1 MLQSFKAK
9 ICLFFLLITLILSG
23 FFSENILSKQAE
35 AQEDA
40 VNKNF
45 SIFLDQNTIEKGYT
59 VNVFNNELK
68 LSVVPDILDDSTYV
82 SAQHIDEN
90 METPWNLDRISKI
103 YQFEFINKQAYNHE
117 KPFYI
122 QLSYERDSDNYKK
135 VYFYDSNIGKWRP
148 LPTRD
153 FPEHNFVRSLIHLPF
168 ARIAVFSNSEIL
180 SHGGASWY
188 QYRGG
193 VYAASPDF
201 PKGSKL
207 RVFNTSN
214 KKFVD
219 VEINDYGP
227 DRSIHPNRVIDLD
240 KQAFSQIADL
250 GEGIIDVKI
259 QPLSIP
265 ADSDIDKVFLMEESV
280 GNIPDVEVKAGI
292 LIKEDSEDNLW
303 EKNADQQLPLAS
315 LTKMMAIKTYLENE
329 TGGLDREIIYEEQ
342 DAKKNYQY
350 CQSWNSSEI
359 NLKDGDIVTIKNLI
373 YASLVGSAN
382 NTVET
387 LARVSTLS
395 RHQFI
400 EEMNSIVKNWGANST
415 SFVEPSGL
423 SPENMSTASD
433 YALIAKNVLADNVIE
448 KASAMATYDFT
459 TVNTHRSFHLTN
471 TDHLVK
477 DNHFSGINHF
487 KITGSKTGYLHE
499 AGYCLMVRVDPEQ
512 EESFIAVI
520 FGANSRNDS
529 FGEMRKLIKY
539 GLAKL
544 RQ

>member
-9 ICLFFLLITLILSG
+9 ICLFFLLITLTLSG
-23 FFSENILSKQAE
+23 FFSGNILSKQTE

-59 VNVFNNELK
+59 INAFNNELK
-68 LSVVPDILDDSTYV
+68 LSLVPDILDDSTYV

-90 METPWNLDRISKI
+90 MESPWNLDRISKI
-103 YQFEFINKQAYNHE
+103 YQFEFINKQAYNHK

-122 QLSYERDSDNYKK
+122 QLSYARDSDNYKK

-180 SHGGASWY
+180 SHGGGSWY
-188 QYRGG
+188 QYKGG
-193 VYAASPDF
+193 AYAASPDF

-265 ADSDIDKVFLMEESV
+265 ADSRIDKVFLMEESV
-280 GNIPDVEVKAGI
+280 GHIPDVEVKAGI

-303 EKNADQQLPLAS
+303 EKNADQQLSLAS
-315 LTKMMAIKTYLENE
+315 LTKMVAIKTYLENE
-329 TGGLDREIIYEEQ
+329 TGGLDREVIYEEQ

-350 CQSWNSSEI
+350 CESWNSSEI
-359 NLKDGDIVTIKNLI
+359 NLKDGDIVTIKDLI

-448 KASAMATYDFT
+448 KVSAMATYDFT
-459 TVNTHRSFHLTN
+459 TVNTDRSFHLTN

-512 EESFIAVI
+512 EESFIVVT
-520 FGANSRNDS
+520 FGADSRNDS

>member
-9 ICLFFLLITLILSG
+9 ICLFFLLITLTLSG
-23 FFSENILSKQAE
+23 FFSGNILSKQTE

-59 VNVFNNELK
+59 VNAFNNELK
-68 LSVVPDILDDSTYV
+68 LSLVPGILDDSTYV

-103 YQFEFINKQAYNHE
+103 YQFEFINKQAYNHK

-188 QYRGG
+188 QYRDGA
-193 VYAASPDF
+193 YAASPDF

-214 KKFVD
+214 KKFID

-240 KQAFSQIADL
+240 KQAFSQITDL
-250 GEGIIDVKI
+250 GEGIINVKI

-280 GNIPDVEVKAGI
+280 GDIPDVEVKAGI

-315 LTKMMAIKTYLENE
+315 LTKMVAIKTYLENE

-359 NLKDGDIVTIKNLI
+359 NLKDGDIVTIKDLI

-400 EEMNSIVKNWGANST
+400 EEMNSIVKNWGASST

-448 KASAMATYDFT
+448 KVSAMATYDFT
-459 TVNTHRSFHLTN
+459 TVNTNRSFHLTN

-512 EESFIAVI
+512 EESFIVVI
-520 FGANSRNDS
+520 FGADSRNDS
-529 FGEMRKLIKY
+529 FGEMRELIKY